1 MYEAQKILHFWLP
14 VTNCSILSSL
24 FPEVGP
30 VGETLAAMGAAVRL
44 VPGVGAQV
52 ALQQPGTRERLAAQL
67 ALVRQVV
74 RQHVH
79 RQRRHAHVHLV
90 ADRALLR
97 VRRVQGP
104 VGLPVARE
112 IAARR
117 IVLPAFRADIL
128 GLRRCCAARR
138 DLHNNDSA
146 VVDFAVAAAVV
157 AENGGDGGVERG
169 RFLGAAVAGEKG
181 LVGVGGGGFAAE
193 ADDGGGFEGRRR
205 RLLGGGGGGKG
216 ISQPRGAG
224 GGRHCSVGST
234 ENERGVSLTLFHTP
248 CV

>member
-1 MYEAQKILHFWLP
+1 MRPRKF
-14 VTNCSILSSL
+14 CSFGSQVKLFHLCRSL
-24 FPEVGP
+24 FPKVGP

-44 VPGVGAQV
+44 VPGVGAKMTV
-52 ALQQPGTRERLAAQL
+52 QQPGPRERLAAQL

-79 RQRRHAHVHLV
+79 RERRHAHVHLV

-97 VRRVQGP
+97 VRRVEGP
-104 VGLPVARE
+104 VGLPVSRE

-138 DLHNNDSA
+138 DLYNHDSA

-193 ADDGGGFEGRRR
+193 ADDGGGF
-205 RLLGGGGGGKG
+205 
-216 ISQPRGAG
+216 
-224 GGRHCSVGST
+224 V
-234 ENERGVSLTLFHTP
+234 
-248 CV
+248 